1 MAIGR
6 PPASRSSMG
15 KGNQAV
21 YTAFDTLK
29 ATRALEAS
37 GIQPEQ
43 AEAIV
48 QAIRSSRESPVSR
61 FDLDAALA
69 AMTYQLRA
77 EINAAVKKM
86 LLAQIAIAGLLFAAL
101 KLFGGA
107 G

>member
-6 PPASRSSMG
+6 TPASRSSMG
-15 KGNQAV
+15 KENQAV
-21 YTAFDTLK
+21 HTAFDTLK

-61 FDLDAALA
+61 FDLDAAWPP
-69 AMTYQLRA
+69 
-77 EINAAVKKM
+77 
-86 LLAQIAIAGLLFAAL
+86 
-101 KLFGGA
+101 
-107 G
+107 